1 MTWVDT
7 FGYAGA
13 LLTLATFSM
22 KTMLHLRMAG
32 IVANVAF
39 ISYGATGGVY
49 PVLLLHLTLLPLN
62 VWRLWQLQRL
72 TRQIRE
78 ASLGRL
84 SVEWLRPY
92 SRSRQVAAGQ
102 TLFRQGDAAGEV
114 CFVLSGVYRAV
125 EADVVL
131 QPGDVIG
138 ELGLV
143 TPDHRRTQTVVCE
156 QAGVLLV
163 LSYDEVRQMYF
174 QNPRFGFFF
183 LELVAERLSRD
194 ARRVSGS
201 GVSAVTDAAPVRDG
215 PGAHTEAP

>member
-1 MTWVDT
+1 MSWVDA

-22 KTMLHLRMAG
+22 KTMLRLRMVG

-39 ISYGATGGVY
+39 ISYGATGGVW

-62 VWRLWQLQRL
+62 LWRLWQLQRL

-84 SVEWLRPY
+84 SLDWLRPF
-92 SRSRQVAAGQ
+92 SRSRHVEAGQ
-102 TLFRQGDAAGEV
+102 TLFRQGDAADEV
-114 CFVLSGVYRAV
+114 CFVLGGRFRAL
-125 EADVVL
+125 EADVAL
-131 QPGDVIG
+131 EAGEVIG

-143 TPDHRRTQTVVCE
+143 IPDHRRTQTVVCE
-156 QAGVLLV
+156 QGGTLLV
-163 LSYDEVRQMYF
+163 LTHDEVRQMYF

-183 LELVAERLSRD
+183 LEIVAERLSRD
-194 ARRVSGS
+194 ARRM
-201 GVSAVTDAAPVRDG
+201 ALARN
-215 PGAHTEAP
+215 PGD

>member
-1 MTWVDT
+1 MTWVDA

-22 KTMLHLRMAG
+22 KTMVRLRMAG

-72 TRQIRE
+72 TRQIRD
-78 ASLGRL
+78 ASLGQL
-84 SVEWLRPY
+84 SLDWLKPY
-92 SRSRQVAAGQ
+92 SRSRQVAAGE
-102 TLFRQGDAAGEV
+102 TLFRQGDAADELS
-114 CFVLSGVYRAV
+114 FVLSGRFRAV

-138 ELGLV
+138 ELALV
-143 TPDHRRTQTVVCE
+143 APDHRRTQTVVCD

-163 LSYDEVRQMYF
+163 LTHDEVRQMYF

-183 LELVAERLSRD
+183 LERVAERLSRD
-194 ARRVSGS
+194 ARRVAQAPSSG
-201 GVSAVTDAAPVRDG
+201 A
-215 PGAHTEAP
+215 